1 MEPDEGKPPE
11 IAAIKEYSAEEEQN
25 DIRRY
30 RTVTVG
36 DVSVQ
41 IDMQIVEPYKKIIQH
56 MGRSCDPWNASC
68 DCHVIHVV

>member
-11 IAAIKEYSAEEEQN
+11 LAVIKEYTAEEEQK
-25 DIRRY
+25 DTRRY

-41 IDMQIVEPYKKIIQH
+41 IDLQALEPYRKVIQH
-56 MGRSCDPWNASC
+56 MGESCDHSSCDPSSC
-68 DCHVIHVV
+68 DT